1 MTERE
6 RNALQKVW
14 CDIQRATSELEER
27 LPIAK
32 AALQSISPPVSYS
45 MLRNL
50 MAGSVNLPETEAEL
64 QKVLQKMN
72 GDIRAAAAALQKLG
86 LKP

>member
-6 RNALQKVW
+6 RNALQKVLG
-14 CDIQRATSELEER
+14 DIQRATGELEEL
-27 LPIAK
+27 LP
-32 AALQSISPPVSYS
+32 SISPPVSYS

-72 GDIRAAAAALQKLG
+72 GDLRAAVAALQIG
-86 LKP
+86 PSGSAQDRP